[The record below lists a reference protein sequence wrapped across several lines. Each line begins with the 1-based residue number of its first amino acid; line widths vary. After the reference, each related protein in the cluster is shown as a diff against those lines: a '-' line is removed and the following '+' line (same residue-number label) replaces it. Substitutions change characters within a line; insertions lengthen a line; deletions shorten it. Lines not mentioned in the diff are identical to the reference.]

1 LVYDN
6 DYKSF
11 ISIKEVPV
19 NISIT
24 NKAYWQPVSAI
35 SADGEDI
42 MVDYDFNLK
51 FADKEY
57 VPNQFSG
64 LGRKLLRKRIVN
76 NINLLQQSDINR
88 AGTIYRIQYDY
99 NLQGQTIQMPANCVL
114 FFDGGSISNGSIIL
128 NNTLV
133 LPQCLDI
140 AKNIKCNI
148 SGTYQNGQI
157 YYDST

>member
-1 LVYDN
+1 
-6 DYKSF
+6 
-11 ISIKEVPV
+11 
-19 NISIT
+19 
-24 NKAYWQPVSAI
+24 
-35 SADGEDI
+35 

-99 NLQGQTIQMPANCVL
+99 NLQGQTIQMPENCVL
-114 FFDGGSISNGSIIL
+114 FFDGGSISNGSIVL